1 LQRAEL
7 PQQAT
12 LIMPNFVITDRTPKR
27 FDGDFKIESTTE
39 HPASDAELNY
49 LGTIERVMMA
59 LAEDEERE
67 PTGTDQATSALV
79 TARRKRRAS
88 AAAELRKEAEK
99 FNIGQL
105 SAAIAADN
113 ALVIKGVYVGQR
125 DNLSRSL
132 FVVEEKIENGRA
144 SELLIYVAGDL
155 PPPNDVAPPDKQ
167 ALFVA
172 LNSAN
177 TVIKTVC
184 LQISERADSF
194 TRKYWPSRADKDR
207 YRAERLLDQYIKK
220 LAGIGRLGLE
230 GPHTSLATLALDELR
245 REFVAEQAGRIKNT
259 YVRRLGF
266 VCAVAALLLFGLY
279 ASTVT
284 GRITLPFWNYHKAFL
299 LAAAGAAIGTWL
311 SFSIRRVSLSFDD
324 LAILEED
331 LLDPSM
337 RVLFVIGLTMTAC
350 LLFWTGAMNIEIGSL
365 RTVQLGG
372 TSGTIAFLVGIFSG
386 LSERALATAISGRA
400 AAFVK
405 GIAGG

>member
-1 LQRAEL
+1 
-7 PQQAT
+7 
-12 LIMPNFVITDRTPKR
+12 
-27 FDGDFKIESTTE
+27 
-39 HPASDAELNY
+39 
-49 LGTIERVMMA
+49 
-59 LAEDEERE
+59 
-67 PTGTDQATSALV
+67 
-79 TARRKRRAS
+79 
-88 AAAELRKEAEK
+88 
-99 FNIGQL
+99 
-105 SAAIAADN
+105 
-113 ALVIKGVYVGQR
+113 
-125 DNLSRSL
+125 
-132 FVVEEKIENGRA
+132 
-144 SELLIYVAGDL
+144 LLIYVAGDL

-184 LQISERADSF
+184 LQISERVDSF
-194 TRKYWPSRADKDR
+194 TRKFWPGRADKDR
-207 YRAERLLDQYIKK
+207 YRAERLLDQYVKK

-284 GRITLPFWNYHKAFL
+284 GRITSPFWNYHKAFL